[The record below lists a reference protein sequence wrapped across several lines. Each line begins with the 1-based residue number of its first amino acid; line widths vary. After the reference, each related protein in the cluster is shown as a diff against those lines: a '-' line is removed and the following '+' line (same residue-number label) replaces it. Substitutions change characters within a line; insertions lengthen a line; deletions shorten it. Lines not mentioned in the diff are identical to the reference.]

1 MVDDSL
7 KNSLRKYFECFLSK
21 INATNY
27 LLRKYFKR
35 YISEETPGKKIFS
48 SMTGEHLKLQ
58 NPKKYEISLQ
68 MT

>member
-1 MVDDSL
+1 MRLTICYESTSKGTFL
-7 KNSLRKYFECFLSK
+7 KKHQ
-21 INATNY
+21 A
-27 LLRKYFKR
+27 
-35 YISEETPGKKIFS
+35 KKIFS